1 MKTVAEMSVEELKEL
16 LRQSRRRAAGV
27 LFWTRTDGWF
37 SPARKPTLA
46 TLLAIPDKMPSE
58 LKACFIDENGVK
70 AYYSD
75 YELTEEGLK
84 RLEEARKDLEAG
96 RTYSWAEVKRALGME
111 EKPTKSSTPTALS
124 KTSKNSRKKSAKQFS
139 AKSSG

>member
-16 LRQSRRRAAGV
+16 IRQVIAEQREYF
-27 LFWTRTDGWF
+27 LDEDGWLVF
-37 SPARKPTLA
+37 TSEEAYARYLA
-46 TLLAIPDKMPSE
+46 CHPDKMPSE

-96 RTYSWAEVKRALGME
+96 RTYSWAEVKRALGVVE

>member
-1 MKTVAEMSVEELKEL
+1 MRTVAEMSVEELKEL
-16 LRQSRRRAAGV
+16 IRQVIAEQREYF
-27 LFWTRTDGWF
+27 LDEDGWLVF
-37 SPARKPTLA
+37 TSEEAYARYLA
-46 TLLAIPDKMPSE
+46 CHPDKMPSE

-96 RTYSWAEVKRALGME
+96 STYSWAEVKRALGME

>member
-16 LRQSRRRAAGV
+16 IRQVIAEQREYF
-27 LFWTRTDGWF
+27 LDEDGWLVF
-37 SPARKPTLA
+37 TSEEAYARYLA
-46 TLLAIPDKMPSE
+46 CHPDKMPSE

-96 RTYSWAEVKRALGME
+96 RLHSWAEVKWALGME
-111 EKPTKSSTPTALS
+111 EKSTRSSTPTVPS

>member
-1 MKTVAEMSVEELKEL
+1 MRTVAEMSVEELKEL
-16 LRQSRRRAAGV
+16 IRQVIAEQREYF
-27 LFWTRTDGWF
+27 LDEDGWLVF
-37 SPARKPTLA
+37 TSEEAYARYLA
-46 TLLAIPDKMPSE
+46 CHPDKMPSE

-111 EKPTKSSTPTALS
+111 EKSTKSSTPTAPS
-124 KTSKNSRKKSAKQFS
+124 KTSKNSRKKSAKRFS

>member
-16 LRQSRRRAAGV
+16 IRQVIAEQREYF
-27 LFWTRTDGWF
+27 LDEDGWLVF
-37 SPARKPTLA
+37 TSEEAYARYLA
-46 TLLAIPDKMPSE
+46 CHPDKMPSE

-84 RLEEARKDLEAG
+84 RLEEGKRQIAEGRFVTLEESRRRRMSREARK
-96 RTYSWAEVKRALGME
+96 KRA
-111 EKPTKSSTPTALS
+111 AV
-124 KTSKNSRKKSAKQFS
+124 
-139 AKSSG
+139 

>member
-16 LRQSRRRAAGV
+16 IRQVIAEQREYF
-27 LFWTRTDGWF
+27 LDEDGWLVF
-37 SPARKPTLA
+37 TSEEAYARYLA
-46 TLLAIPDKMPSE
+46 RHPDKMPSE

-84 RLEEARKDLEAG
+84 RLEKARKDLESG

>member
-1 MKTVAEMSVEELKEL
+1 MKTVAEMSVDELKEL
-16 LRQSRRRAAGV
+16 IRQVVAEQREYF
-27 LFWTRTDGWF
+27 LDEDGWLVF
-37 SPARKPTLA
+37 TSEEAYARYLSRH
-46 TLLAIPDKMPSE
+46 PDKMPSE
-58 LKACFIDENGVK
+58 LRACFIDENGVK

-111 EKPTKSSTPTALS
+111 EKSTKSFTPTVPS
-124 KTSKNSRKKSAKQFS
+124 KTSKGSRKKSARQFS
-139 AKSSG
+139 AKSDG

>member
-16 LRQSRRRAAGV
+16 IRQVIAEQREYF
-27 LFWTRTDGWF
+27 LDEDGWLVF
-37 SPARKPTLA
+37 TSEEAYARYLSQH
-46 TLLAIPDKMPSE
+46 PDKMPSE

-96 RTYSWAEVKRALGME
+96 KLHSWAEVKRALGME

>member
-1 MKTVAEMSVEELKEL
+1 MKTVAEMSIEELKEL
-16 LRQSRRRAAGV
+16 IRQVIAEQREYF
-27 LFWTRTDGWF
+27 LDEDGWLVF
-37 SPARKPTLA
+37 TSEEAYARYLA
-46 TLLAIPDKMPSE
+46 CHPDKMPSE

-96 RTYSWAEVKRALGME
+96 RTYSWAEVKRALGVVE

>member
-16 LRQSRRRAAGV
+16 IRQVIAEQREYF
-27 LFWTRTDGWF
+27 LDEDGWLVF
-37 SPARKPTLA
+37 TSEEAYARYLA
-46 TLLAIPDKMPSE
+46 RHPDKMPSE

-96 RTYSWAEVKRALGME
+96 RLHSWAEVKRALGME